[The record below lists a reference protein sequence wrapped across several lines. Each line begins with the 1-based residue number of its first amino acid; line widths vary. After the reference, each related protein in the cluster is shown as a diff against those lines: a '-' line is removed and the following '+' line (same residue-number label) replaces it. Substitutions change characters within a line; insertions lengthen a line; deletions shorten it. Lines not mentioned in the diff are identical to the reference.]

1 MHQIPILPRSSE
13 TNSGG
18 HIGATAL
25 SVWFEEGCQAFIVDI
40 LPGFDFNYF
49 MARTEQNFL
58 REIFHGSEVAI
69 KNYVQKIGN
78 SSLSIGHE
86 VWQKGQLCSEAV
98 SVVVYVSRETNKPAP
113 LPGFVRETLEKHLR
127 PNDSTA
133 Q

>member
-25 SVWFEEGCQAFIVDI
+25 SVWFEEGCQDLIMHL

-58 REIFHGSEVAI
+58 REIFHGTEVSVR
-69 KNYVQKIGN
+69 NYVHKIGN
-78 SSLSIGHE
+78 SSVSIGHQ
-86 VWQKGQLCSEAV
+86 VWQNNQLCSEAI
-98 SVVVYVSRETNKPAP
+98 SVIVYVSRESNKPAP
-113 LPGFVRETLEKHLR
+113 LPDFVRETLEKHMDPKQLCV
-127 PNDSTA
+127 
-133 Q
+133 